1 MDKLIINFCK
11 EFDEAVIENKNIKL
25 IDLSNV
31 CQKENIDYIFDVE
44 QHLDIYFKVF
54 DQLYKNDPFRN
65 HEVCGYPI
73 FHLTNLSEKHSEKH
87 WLIDFSKLLTL
98 IRLNNNLLKSYKI
111 IELHSPIIIKKNE
124 PFIKRYLEKYGLKC
138 ITFFKYYGTI
148 PNRTNILLKSLI
160 VASKYLRFLFSKKE
174 FKDEDSDFLFISFEK
189 NKSKAFLALK
199 NTFSHRNKNLSF
211 LNLHFWT
218 EKNSSKNVN
227 YHFSRL
233 TMKFAF
239 IFKFLKEISS
249 LLLFKK
255 KYCDLNVEGLKLRS
269 VFVID
274 EIYYSLSDYFYLE
287 LIISFNLLKNYF
299 SNIDSPINIFY
310 EDEFYISGKCIS
322 LSKSKSQNRSMIR
335 SYGIQ
340 HGHINI
346 YQTLYTFTNYEVV
359 SNIPAPDFFII
370 WSKYYED
377 ILTKNNVSKVT
388 SLLKLGS
395 PSHFEI
401 NQIDKKPKNIKQKI
415 KYLWCSTNYNTFI
428 FQLKILKN
436 SVLWEDAEIKI
447 RQHPKH
453 KFLNHDKCL
462 RLGIPEDMVLNDS
475 TTLTEDIVRADCI
488 LTTWFST
495 IIIDAL
501 VNDTVVVALSDNMY
515 KSSLDGTGIPI
526 FSSSQQLN
534 DLSLKDFQNGL
545 KFSQEN
551 ILSDIIINNPSK
563 LIEYFFNNGK
573 EVS

>member
-1 MDKLIINFCK
+1 MDKLVINFCK

-65 HEVCGYPI
+65 YEVCGYPI

-98 IRLNNNLLKSYKI
+98 IKLNNNLLKRYKV
-111 IELHSPIIIKKNE
+111 IEIHSPIIIKKNE
-124 PFIKRYLEKYGLKC
+124 LFIKRYLEKYGLKHT
-138 ITFFKYYGTI
+138 TFFKYYGRL
-148 PNRTNILLKSLI
+148 PNRINILLKSLI
-160 VASKYLRFLFSKKE
+160 VASKYLRFLFSNKE
-174 FKDEDSDFLFISFEK
+174 FKDKGNDFLFINFEK
-189 NKSKAFLALK
+189 NNPKLFPALK
-199 NTFSHRNKNLSF
+199 NTFSLRNKNLS
-211 LNLHFWT
+211 LINLHFWT
-218 EKNSSKNVN
+218 EKNSAKNVN

-249 LLLFKK
+249 FLLLKK
-255 KYCDLNVEGLKLRS
+255 RYCDLNIEGLKLRS
-269 VFVID
+269 FFVID
-274 EIYYSLSDYFYLE
+274 EIYYSLSGFFYLE
-287 LIISFNLLKNYF
+287 LIVSFNLLKNCF
-299 SNIDSPINIFY
+299 SNLDSPINIFY
-310 EDEFYISGKCIS
+310 EGEFYISGKCIS

-335 SYGIQ
+335 TYGVQ
-340 HGHINI
+340 HGHIHK
-346 YQTLYTFTNYEVV
+346 YQTLYTFTNYEVE

-370 WSKYYED
+370 WGKYYEE

-395 PSHFEI
+395 PVHFEI
-401 NQIDKKPKNIKQKI
+401 NQIDKKYKNLKQKI
-415 KYLWCSTNYNTFI
+415 KYLWCLTNYSKFI
-428 FQLKILKN
+428 TELKILKN

-447 RQHPKH
+447 RQHPGH

-462 RLGIPEDMVLNDS
+462 RLGIPENMVLNDS

-495 IIIDAL
+495 TIIDAL
-501 VNDTVVVALSDNMY
+501 VNETVVVALSDYLY
-515 KSSLDGTGIPI
+515 KSSLDGTGVPI
-526 FSSSQQLN
+526 LSSSQQLN
-534 DLSLKDFQNGL
+534 DLFLKDFKNDL
-545 KFSQEN
+545 KFSQEK
-551 ILSDIIINNPSK
+551 ILSDIIINDPSK
-563 LIEYFFNNGK
+563 LIEHFFNDGK
-573 EVS
+573 EIN